1 MEMPLIRGRNLRPK
15 ATRLTRVVLAFVAL
29 GMADR
34 VAAAGPTVRQI
45 TIVGNSR
52 TDSTVVLRELLY
64 AVGEPLDTALVEE
77 SERNLRRLL
86 FLGKVETVLTHDE
99 RSVGVELQLE
109 DLYARALTPQLA
121 GELGELSYGIV
132 ALDYN
137 LLGRGQVARID
148 LNHNAVA
155 GNSGSLFYQN
165 PRLRG
170 SRHTITAN
178 LGGAEEGHHLFL
190 SVSQPF
196 YALSTPWSYGASVS
210 SSQHVARLYSGQR
223 LATKYGDRRE
233 AAAAWVTRSYGNATK
248 LRPGF
253 RVSVSD
259 HRFDSQQRFAY
270 APQDRRRVLPSV
282 DITVWEP
289 EYEKTRFVLDLGR
302 VEDIQLGSWISTR
315 VGGSSET
322 LGSDRDFVFY
332 QLRLSPNLNLRDNL
346 YMFGTALHSSRLD
359 RGGSFE
365 RYTAVSMRAYARL
378 ASHHTIALR
387 LWWDALDEPED
398 QSQLLLGADRGLRG
412 YAPRRFDGSRRF
424 LFNLEARPTF
434 RHNRIYVLA
443 GALFADA
450 GSVWSPGDNKHRLAA
465 SVGVGAR
472 VGLLTVYNSPILRVD
487 VARGFLDT
495 SWQLSFG
502 LGQYF

>member
-1 MEMPLIRGRNLRPK
+1 MQPIRCREPRPNP
-15 ATRLTRVVLAFVAL
+15 TRFVLAFLAL
-29 GMADR
+29 VMADPM
-34 VAAAGPTVRQI
+34 AAAVPTVRQI
-45 TIVGNSR
+45 TLSGNSR

-86 FLGKVETVLTHDE
+86 YLGKVKTVLSRDAQ
-99 RSVGVELQLE
+99 SVDVELQLE

-121 GELGELSYGIV
+121 GEVGELSYGLV

-148 LNHNAVA
+148 LNHNAVT
-155 GNSGSLFYQN
+155 GKSGSLFYQN

-170 SRHTITAN
+170 SRHTVTAN
-178 LGGAEEGHHLFL
+178 LGGAVEGHHLFL
-190 SVSQPF
+190 SVAHPF
-196 YALSTPWSYGASVS
+196 YALSTPWSFGASAS
-210 SSQHVARLYSGQR
+210 SSEHVARLYSGQR
-223 LATKYGDRRE
+223 LAAKYEDRHE
-233 AAAAWVTRSYGNATK
+233 AASAWITRSYGDETK
-248 LRPGF
+248 LRPGI

-259 HRFDSQQRFAY
+259 NRFENKQGFTY
-270 APQDRRRVLPSV
+270 APDDRRRVLPSV
-282 DITVWEP
+282 GMAVWKP
-289 EYEKTRFVLDLGR
+289 DYEKTRFVLDLGR

-332 QLRLSPNLNLRDNL
+332 QLRLSPNLKPRDNL
-346 YMFGTALHSSRLD
+346 YIFGTALHSSRLD
-359 RGGSFE
+359 RGGSFD
-365 RYTAVSMRAYARL
+365 RYTAVSVRAYARL

-387 LWWDALDEPED
+387 LWWDALDEPEV
-398 QSQLLLGADRGLRG
+398 QSQLLLGVDRGLRG
-412 YAPRRFDGSRRF
+412 YAPRRFDGSRRV

-443 GALFADA
+443 GSVFADA
-450 GSVWSPGDNKHRLAA
+450 GSVWSPGDKKRDLAA
-465 SVGVGAR
+465 SAGVGAR
-472 VGLLTVYNSPILRVD
+472 VGLLTIYNSPILRVD
-487 VARGFLDT
+487 VARGFLDN

>member
-1 MEMPLIRGRNLRPK
+1 MAIQLRSGEPRSNLALP
-15 ATRLTRVVLAFVAL
+15 TRFVLAFLAL
-29 GMADR
+29 AVVNS
-34 VAAAGPTVRQI
+34 VAAAVSTVRQI
-45 TIVGNSR
+45 TLIGNSR

-86 FLGKVETVLTHDE
+86 FLGKVKTVLRRDE
-99 RSVGVELQLE
+99 RSVDVELQLE

-121 GELGELSYGIV
+121 GEVGELSYGLV

-148 LNHNAVA
+148 LNHNAVT

-165 PRLRG
+165 PRLWG
-170 SRHTITAN
+170 SRNTVTAN
-178 LGGAEEGHHLFL
+178 LGGAEEGHHLLL
-190 SVSQPF
+190 SLSHPF
-196 YALSTPWSYGASVS
+196 YALSTPWSFGASAS
-210 SSQHVARLYSGQR
+210 SSEHVARLYSGQR
-223 LATKYGDRRE
+223 LAAKYEDRRE
-233 AAAAWVTRSYGNATK
+233 AASAWITRSYGETTK

-259 HRFDSQQRFAY
+259 HRFDSEQGFTY
-270 APQDRRRVLPSV
+270 APEDRRRVLPSV
-282 DITVWEP
+282 GMTVWKP
-289 EYEKTRFVLDLGR
+289 AYEKTTFVLGLGR
-302 VEDIQLGSWISTR
+302 VEDIQLGSWIATR
-315 VGGSSET
+315 VGGSSEN

-332 QLRLSPNLNLRDNL
+332 QLQLSPNLKPRDNL
-346 YMFGTALHSSRLD
+346 YIFGTALHSSRLD
-359 RGGSFE
+359 RKGSFE
-365 RYTAVSMRAYARL
+365 RYTAVSVRAYARL

-387 LWWDALDEPED
+387 MWWDALGEPED
-398 QSQLLLGADRGLRG
+398 ESQLLLGVDRGLRG

-434 RHNRIYVLA
+434 RQNRIYVLA
-443 GALFADA
+443 GSLFADA
-450 GSVWSPGDNKHRLAA
+450 GSVWSPREIKHLAA
-465 SVGVGAR
+465 SAGLGAR
-472 VGLLTVYNSPILRVD
+472 VSLLTIYNSPILRVD
-487 VARGFLDT
+487 VARGFLDN